1 MKNSWKKLFFIIHP
15 ECEELKEWIKNVAK
29 RMRKKKIKKG
39 KNIKKTIATSE
50 KNRFSHK
57 LWSNRVHQLKKII
70 KAKKKLKMKN
80 HGQF

>member
-1 MKNSWKKLFFIIHP
+1 
-15 ECEELKEWIKNVAK
+15 
-29 RMRKKKIKKG
+29 MRKKKIKKG
-39 KNIKKTIATSE
+39 KNIEKTIATSE

-80 HGQF
+80 HHGQF